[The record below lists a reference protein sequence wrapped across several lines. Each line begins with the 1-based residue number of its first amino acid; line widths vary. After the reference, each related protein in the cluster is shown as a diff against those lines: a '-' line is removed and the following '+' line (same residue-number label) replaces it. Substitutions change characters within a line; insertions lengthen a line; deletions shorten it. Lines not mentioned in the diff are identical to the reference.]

1 MLPVPVVPLPLLG
14 GGTMLNPSD
23 QHLDITVTLA
33 TPADAPFTDA
43 NHVAPR
49 YVDSWDEF
57 IGQEAVKAELRTFID
72 QALIECSVLPHVLLA
87 STMPGIGKGHDVD
100 TLLLTPKGWRR
111 LGDLAVGD
119 RVIGSDGRPTVITDI
134 YERGTLPLYRVT
146 FSDGSSVRC
155 DAEHLWAVQTP
166 DMRSKGRWTTRCT
179 AELMSVPLRTAFGK
193 ARFYVPMTAPV
204 QHEVTSL
211 PVEPY
216 LTGVM
221 LGNADF
227 GKGVISLN
235 MQDRDVADR
244 LIARQHA
251 WWPNASIPA
260 GWLAEYPT
268 ITALRFRPAR
278 ANALLRLLGQHNIAA
293 KDKFIPA
300 AYLTAHIEARQ
311 ELLAGLLDTDGS
323 VRTNRGSALF
333 HTTSLSLANGVQT
346 LVESLGGTARVRP
359 LRRGDVRVEINILEN
374 PFRSARKATLW
385 KAPSRMPSRAIVSIE
400 PDGEGEVR
408 CIRVAAA
415 DSLYVTER
423 YIVTHNTT
431 LARVVADEL
440 GVRCVMIVPPFAPS
454 TLYQAA
460 LTMQDGEI
468 LFIDEIHKL
477 ADNGPR
483 ASENLLH
490 LMEEGVLYL
499 DDGMHR
505 LAEFCLM
512 GATTDKGKLPET
524 VVDRFMIKPWFD
536 PYTDAE
542 LVRIAKNFCNKLN
555 VVLLP
560 ETMVAIAQASRGTP
574 RVVRE
579 LVISAKAMQVSRGR
593 YVPPDELFAMKRIEP
608 NGVGREH
615 RAYILAMW
623 RTGSQYVGERTMQS
637 VLRENP
643 QGLARIERVL
653 MEQGLIIKTNR
664 GRALTNAGVEAARRY
679 LQEDR

>member
-1 MLPVPVVPLPLLG
+1 MLLPVPVVPLPLLG

-33 TPADAPFTDA
+33 IPADAPFTDA

-87 STMPGIGKGHDVD
+87 STMPGIGK
-100 TLLLTPKGWRR
+100 
-111 LGDLAVGD
+111 
-119 RVIGSDGRPTVITDI
+119 
-134 YERGTLPLYRVT
+134 
-146 FSDGSSVRC
+146 
-155 DAEHLWAVQTP
+155 
-166 DMRSKGRWTTRCT
+166 
-179 AELMSVPLRTAFGK
+179 
-193 ARFYVPMTAPV
+193 
-204 QHEVTSL
+204 
-211 PVEPY
+211 
-216 LTGVM
+216 
-221 LGNADF
+221 
-227 GKGVISLN
+227 
-235 MQDRDVADR
+235 
-244 LIARQHA
+244 
-251 WWPNASIPA
+251 
-260 GWLAEYPT
+260 
-268 ITALRFRPAR
+268 
-278 ANALLRLLGQHNIAA
+278 
-293 KDKFIPA
+293 
-300 AYLTAHIEARQ
+300 
-311 ELLAGLLDTDGS
+311 
-323 VRTNRGSALF
+323 
-333 HTTSLSLANGVQT
+333 
-346 LVESLGGTARVRP
+346 
-359 LRRGDVRVEINILEN
+359 
-374 PFRSARKATLW
+374 
-385 KAPSRMPSRAIVSIE
+385 
-400 PDGEGEVR
+400 
-408 CIRVAAA
+408 
-415 DSLYVTER
+415 
-423 YIVTHNTT
+423 TT

-542 LVRIAKNFCNKLN
+542 LVRIAKNFCNKLS

-608 NGVGREH
+608 NGAGREH